1 MKTFQFIKNRYFY
14 SSMVLLFTLLVIDD
28 TTLYKLYKMKKELN
42 NLQIENKKKTIEI
55 SLIKEKTIQLTS
67 NKFALEKFA
76 REHYLMKKKDEVIY
90 VFEDLEKLSDFK

>member
-1 MKTFQFIKNRYFY
+1 
-14 SSMVLLFTLLVIDD
+14 MVLLFTLLVIDD
-28 TTLYKLYKMKKELN
+28 TTLFKLYKMKKELN
-42 NLQIENKKKTIEI
+42 KLQKENKKKTTEI

-90 VFEDLEKLSDFK
+90 VFEDLEKLSAFK

>member
-1 MKTFQFIKNRYFY
+1 
-14 SSMVLLFTLLVIDD
+14 MVFLFTLLVIDD

-42 NLQIENKKKTIEI
+42 NLQIENNKKKTEI

-90 VFEDLEKLSDFK
+90 VFEDLEKLSAFK